1 MTFPLSITTA
11 QLNTLIYLLAHC
23 CYDAS
28 MVFFF
33 SRTLASRFFVK
44 KPFLCSLP
52 FLGILLVYTAITGEA
67 QSPFFKLIFYCAAL
81 AANVIL
87 YAAPFW
93 QRLGNYF
100 FILICLGIVEF
111 AVSLLYYLLAYL
123 FCGRTHFESTLAIPQ
138 DKLREFL
145 IFIGLPIIV
154 QILLMPFFIRL
165 WKKASRFV
173 NLKILIQLILATCL
187 SGSGILYIFPQYLGQ
202 AGWIF
207 VFLGILFSIL
217 LFFRGVWQTRMLFH
231 LHRKEKEIF
240 HENLKNYR
248 TMQEKNLRL
257 RQQNH
262 DIADHLQTISYLLAE
277 GKVNEAQKYIHELL
291 KIL

>member
-1 MTFPLSITTA
+1 
-11 QLNTLIYLLAHC
+11 
-23 CYDAS
+23 

-33 SRTLASRFFVK
+33 SRTLIPRFSIK
-44 KPFLCSLP
+44 KPFLCSLL
-52 FLGILLVYTAITGEA
+52 FLCILFIYTGVTGDA
-67 QSPFFKLIFYCAAL
+67 QSPFFKLIFYCTVL
-81 AANVIL
+81 AANGIF
-87 YAAPFW
+87 YATPFW

-100 FILICLGIVEF
+100 FILICLGIVEL
-111 AVSLLYYLLAYL
+111 AVSMLCYSLVYL
-123 FCGRTHFESTLAIPQ
+123 FRGKRYFESTLMIPQ
-138 DKLREFL
+138 DLSGDFL
-145 IFIGLPIIV
+145 ISIGLPVII
-154 QILLMPFFIRL
+154 QFLLMPLFIRL
-165 WKKASRFV
+165 WKKTARFV
-173 NLKILIQLILATCL
+173 NLKILIQLVLATSL

-240 HENLKNYR
+240 HENLRNYR

-257 RQQNH
+257 RRQNH